1 VTLALRVVSVT
12 VGPLY
17 DTDAL
22 EDRALCR
29 TGSEGRVP
37 VVLLEYAHLDILLF
51 MSAMSVT
58 WGSRLRCGPQMRV
71 NMHTKRLYAQFPS
84 KYKVSMYECR
94 KRSLNKGP
102 EMFSVGI

>member
-1 VTLALRVVSVT
+1 MTLPLRVVSVT

-22 EDRALCR
+22 EVRALSR

-58 WGSRLRCGPQMRV
+58 RGSRLRCGPRMPV
-71 NMHTKRLYAQFPS
+71 NMHTKRIYALFPS
-84 KYKVSMYECR
+84 KKQVSMNE
-94 KRSLNKGP
+94 
-102 EMFSVGI
+102 